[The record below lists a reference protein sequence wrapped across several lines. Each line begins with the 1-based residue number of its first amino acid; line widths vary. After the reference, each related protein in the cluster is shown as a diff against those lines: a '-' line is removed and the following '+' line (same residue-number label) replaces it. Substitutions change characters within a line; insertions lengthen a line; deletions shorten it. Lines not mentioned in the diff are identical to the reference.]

1 MCSAAMKGTTAMRG
15 DRLSRMTL
23 TVAFALLGGCSLVD
37 GPASVAT
44 TGVSTVLL
52 INTGKTL
59 TDYALSYA
67 MDEDCSMVNYE
78 KTHHY
83 CREWPEVTVRAE
95 PELYCYKTLAQVEC
109 HPRPEP
115 YGNKES
121 LVGIRP
127 AWPAPAVP
135 PK

>member
-1 MCSAAMKGTTAMRG
+1 MKGTTAMRG
-15 DRLSRMTL
+15 DRLSQLTL

-37 GPASVAT
+37 GPASMAT
-44 TGVSTVLL
+44 TGVSAVLL

-59 TDYALSYA
+59 TDHALSYA

-78 KTHHY
+78 KTRHY

-95 PELYCYKTLAQVEC
+95 PGLYCYKTLAQVEC
-109 HPRPEP
+109 HARPEP
-115 YGNKES
+115 YGNKET

-127 AWPAPAVP
+127 AWPASGTSA
-135 PK
+135 

>member
-1 MCSAAMKGTTAMRG
+1 MRG
-15 DRLSRMTL
+15 DRLRQMTL
-23 TVAFALLGGCSLVD
+23 AVAFTLLGGCSLVE

-59 TDYALSYA
+59 ADHALSYA
-67 MDEDCSMVNYE
+67 IDEDCSMVNYE
-78 KTHHY
+78 KTRHY

-109 HPRPEP
+109 HTRPEP
-115 YGNKES
+115 YGNKET

-127 AWPAPAVP
+127 AWPAPASP